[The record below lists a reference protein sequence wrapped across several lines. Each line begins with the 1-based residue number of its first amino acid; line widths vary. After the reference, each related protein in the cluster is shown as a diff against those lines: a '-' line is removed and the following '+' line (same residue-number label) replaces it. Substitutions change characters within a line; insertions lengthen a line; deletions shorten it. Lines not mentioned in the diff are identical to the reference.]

1 MGIFNQ
7 NVLCQGLCSQEPV
20 WSEGRSTLNRFSLL
34 TCLILCHTENFLGLP
49 ESSGKWGIGSG
60 TKCEAEAPG
69 FNWAREEKL
78 SFQATP
84 WNITHLPALSRRVC
98 YLEAKRQ
105 CSVLFRHQHPNST
118 PNRNSLSA
126 IRSDKKV

>member
-84 WNITHLPALSRRVC
+84 WNITHLPALSRRV
-98 YLEAKRQ
+98 LSGGQEA
-105 CSVLFRHQHPNST
+105 VLSPIQT
-118 PNRNSLSA
+118 PAPKLHTKQELPLSNPF
-126 IRSDKKV
+126 